1 MSTESPPPPTSAC
14 VRRFGAA
21 LLPAVATVVLLADQA
36 SKLWVQQHFAACD
49 ATSLPI
55 VPGWVAFAYTCNKG
69 AAFGLLANETLLFVL
84 IALVIIGVLVA
95 YVRFLPAHRPW
106 LRLSLGLQ
114 LGGAL
119 GNLLDRLRQGYVVDF
134 ISVQA
139 WPVFNI
145 ADACVVVGVLILAY
159 HLLLVQSQAPLSN
172 QQLASG
178 QPEPGPW
185 PSRDE
190 NAGTAAPRNLTWA
203 IAMVIVS
210 TLLAIALVYVL
221 HSLMI

>member
-1 MSTESPPPPTSAC
+1 M
-14 VRRFGAA
+14 
-21 LLPAVATVVLLADQA
+21 LLADQA
-36 SKLWVQQHFAACD
+36 SKRWIQQQFAACD
-49 ATSLPI
+49 DTSLPI

-84 IALVIIGVLVA
+84 IALVISGVLVA
-95 YVRFLPAHRPW
+95 YVRFLPANRPW

-134 ISVQA
+134 IAVKA

-159 HLLLVQSQAPLSN
+159 HLLLVQGQAPLSD
-172 QQLASG
+172 
-178 QPEPGPW
+178 QP
-185 PSRDE
+185 S
-190 NAGTAAPRNLTWA
+190 A
-203 IAMVIVS
+203 VS
-210 TLLAIALVYVL
+210 
-221 HSLMI
+221 HQRRPDPQ

>member
-1 MSTESPPPPTSAC
+1 MCTESPPPPTAAC

-21 LLPAVATVVLLADQA
+21 LLLAVAAVVLLADQG
-36 SKLWVQQHFAACD
+36 SKLWIQQRFAACD
-49 ATSLPI
+49 DTSLPI

-84 IALVIIGVLVA
+84 IALVVIGMIVA
-95 YVRFLPAHRPW
+95 YVRFLPANRPW

-134 ISVQA
+134 ISIKA
-139 WPVFNI
+139 WPVFNV

-159 HLLLVQSQAPLSN
+159 HLLLVQSQVPLSN
-172 QQLASG
+172 QQSAVRH
-178 QPEPGPW
+178 QHHPDP
-185 PSRDE
+185 
-190 NAGTAAPRNLTWA
+190 
-203 IAMVIVS
+203 
-210 TLLAIALVYVL
+210 
-221 HSLMI
+221 

>member
-1 MSTESPPPPTSAC
+1 MSTELPPPPTSAC

-21 LLPAVATVVLLADQA
+21 LLPAVTTGVLLADQA
-36 SKLWVQQHFAACD
+36 SKLWIQQHFAACD

-55 VPGWVAFAYTCNKG
+55 VPGWVTFVYTCNKG

-119 GNLLDRLRQGYVVDF
+119 GNLLDRLRQGYVGACHRHRLRALQPDDMTVDHTEGLR
-134 ISVQA
+134 
-139 WPVFNI
+139 WRR
-145 ADACVVVGVLILAY
+145 
-159 HLLLVQSQAPLSN
+159 
-172 QQLASG
+172 
-178 QPEPGPW
+178 
-185 PSRDE
+185 PSTRSDRWTLRRDT
-190 NAGTAAPRNLTWA
+190 GT
-203 IAMVIVS
+203 
-210 TLLAIALVYVL
+210 
-221 HSLMI
+221 

>member
-69 AAFGLLANETLLFVL
+69 AAFGLLANETLLIVL
-84 IALVIIGVLVA
+84 IALVVIGMIVA

-159 HLLLVQSQAPLSN
+159 HLLLVQSQAPLSD
-172 QQLASG
+172 QQSA
-178 QPEPGPW
+178 
-185 PSRDE
+185 
-190 NAGTAAPRNLTWA
+190 
-203 IAMVIVS
+203 VS
-210 TLLAIALVYVL
+210 
-221 HSLMI
+221 HQHRPDPHQ

>member
-1 MSTESPPPPTSAC
+1 L
-14 VRRFGAA
+14 GAA
-21 LLPAVATVVLLADQA
+21 LLPTVAAVMLLADQA
-36 SKLWVQQHFAACD
+36 SKLWIQQHFVACD
-49 ATSLPI
+49 DTSLPI

-95 YVRFLPAHRPW
+95 YVRFLPANRPW

-119 GNLLDRLRQGYVVDF
+119 GNLIDRLRQGYVVDF
-134 ISVQA
+134 ISIKA

-159 HLLLVQSQAPLSN
+159 HLLLVPGQAPLSD
-172 QQLASG
+172 QHS
-178 QPEPGPW
+178 
-185 PSRDE
+185 
-190 NAGTAAPRNLTWA
+190 AGSPQHRPDPHA
-203 IAMVIVS
+203 
-210 TLLAIALVYVL
+210 
-221 HSLMI
+221 